1 MREHLSRRFE
11 RTLAGD
17 EKFAELPGLCW
28 LWTAAGDSSMLS
40 LEGFGRIRTVIYSR
54 NRSCRKKRGNDCSP
68 TGRSPS
74 FFRGAS
80 PALQILQRI
89 RDEAHRF
96 AITYHRSVRA
106 KNSLY
111 SRLDEIE
118 GIGDKRKRVLYEKF
132 VTIDAVSAAEIDE
145 LRAVPGMNIR
155 AAQAVIIFSIPT
167 NPQVRLRR
175 PNWECGSIGT

>member
-1 MREHLSRRFE
+1 MRKYSARQGGTRRSS
-11 RTLAGD
+11 
-17 EKFAELPGLCW
+17 AEQ
-28 LWTAAGDSSMLS
+28 
-40 LEGFGRIRTVIYSR
+40 
-54 NRSCRKKRGNDCSP
+54 
-68 TGRSPS
+68 
-74 FFRGAS
+74 

-155 AAQAVIIFSIPT
+155 AAQAVYDFFHPD
-167 NPQVRLRR
+167 
-175 PNWECGSIGT
+175 GSAGAAASGPKRGMRFNGT